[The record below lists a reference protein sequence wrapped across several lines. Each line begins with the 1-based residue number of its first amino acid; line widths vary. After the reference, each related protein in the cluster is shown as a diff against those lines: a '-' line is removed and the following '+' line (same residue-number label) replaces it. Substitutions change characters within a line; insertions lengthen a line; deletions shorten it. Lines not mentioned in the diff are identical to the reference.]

1 MPDSAAVPQEFISPR
16 DLITKALDSLRPNSS
31 PAPGPRL
38 VATVPDP
45 RFGGSSARQLVAPP
59 GNIPLLEWFKPWP
72 PVLVQ

>member
-38 VATVPDP
+38 VLAP
-45 RFGGSSARQLVAPP
+45 REFAMGADCTNVVASIVCAMVSR
-59 GNIPLLEWFKPWP
+59 N
-72 PVLVQ
+72 